1 MATLKNIFDKCGVAL
16 YQNESLDLDH
26 YYQEPYQD
34 EGDEI
39 KAIGKSFETNDS
51 NKIRKYDLF
60 AEDRTFSNFSFFM
73 DGSRRT
79 YKIGDI
85 VIDGGKKIYPVV
97 IAQIRAG
104 CTERDG
110 AKKLHSHQTILR
122 KNLLLLSDKINTVD
136 FREIQQRL
144 MRTAV
149 AKEMFLE
156 VVSYRFESEKHNIP
170 VNAAIAK
177 ANSMMH
183 DMEIEILSNMV
194 KSGSLD
200 TDRMLVVDGP
210 LQFLRQD
217 TGKPEFS
224 DLFYNVIGV
233 SKSFNPMLP
242 ASGKSKRGG
251 TQIGAELLKLEYG
264 ERTPVFMKENDRGRR
279 FGVWY
284 LRIRPKNR
292 VSNPLEGI
300 IKIEKM
306 ALEDY
311 YDSGIPTDIID
322 TISLSL
328 LNECS
333 PTCYGRD
340 ERWASH
346 LYPVYLTETLIKS
359 TFESDLV
366 FINNFKRDF
375 K

>member
-39 KAIGKSFETNDS
+39 KAIGKPFETNDS

-328 LNECS
+328 LNECP